1 MGVLST
7 IVLLLH
13 PMFALI
19 LIAAM
24 WWQYSWKNRN
34 LEFKGKTRMEKIQHH
49 QQFGEF
55 LFKSGVMIVLIAFG
69 AKAFDAY
76 SRNEPIFVNLIPT
89 NLHGFTG
96 PVGLFLLYYMVRF
109 GRKAAV
115 LKEEGQSY
123 TITKKQHGRAADVMM
138 MLVFIHAFLGFI
150 YTFDV
155 LM

>member
-24 WWQYSWKNRN
+24 WWQYSWKSRN
-34 LEFKGKTRMEKIQHH
+34 LEFKGQTRLEKIEHH

-55 LFKSGVMIVLIAFG
+55 LLKSGVAIVLIAFG
-69 AKAFDAY
+69 ARAFDAY
-76 SRNEPIFVNLIPT
+76 SKNEPILVNLIPT

-96 PVGLFLLYYMVRF
+96 PIGLFLLYYMVRF
-109 GRKAAV
+109 GRKAAL

-123 TITKKQHGRAADVMM
+123 TLTKKQHGRAADLIMI
-138 MLVFIHAFLGFI
+138 LVFIHAFLGFLYI
-150 YTFDV
+150 FEV
-155 LM
+155 V